1 MYDYQ
6 IQLHDNSC
14 FVIPAAQKAIL
25 NILFLKNMLLI
36 KNIFLIKEYT
46 FNNEYI
52 FNKRNTFLAL
62 NDLSEL
68 PYCFIIPTSITS

>member
-25 NILFLKNMLLI
+25 NILFINNTLLI

-46 FNNEYI
+46 FNNAYI
-52 FNKRNTFLAL
+52 FDKRIYF
-62 NDLSEL
+62 
-68 PYCFIIPTSITS
+68 

>member
-6 IQLHDNSC
+6 IHLHDNSC

-46 FNNEYI
+46 FNDGYI
-52 FNKRNTFLAL
+52 FDKRNTFLAL

-68 PYCFIIPTSITS
+68 PHCFIIPTSITS

>member
-25 NILFLKNMLLI
+25 NMLLI

-46 FNNEYI
+46 FNNGYI
-52 FNKRNTFLAL
+52 FDKRNTFLAL

-68 PYCFIIPTSITS
+68 PH